1 MSQLGKCYSLTKSN
15 RKVYTL
21 FISDSAKEGFNLGF
35 SISFKKGTKNTSISH
50 NNRELTDSQKINDWH
65 KHIDFTKSD
74 ENIYLEQINIREKYE
89 ELFGEAVEKYNAKQ
103 KRADRKIEDYLAK
116 VRKDKKLEP
125 QREFI
130 VQIGTLDDF
139 RTTRDDGSSTGI
151 SEQQAEQNRVIANKI
166 LVQYY
171 KEFQERNPNLAIYNA
186 VIHNDEISPHLH
198 LNIVPVAEGY
208 KRGVQ
213 KQPSFNKALQQQGL
227 KVDKE
232 NGRVLWNNFRN
243 QEVESV
249 ERLMADFGW
258 DRELVGTNKIKDIH
272 EYKEIMSEISE
283 LRQTVVKER
292 ESASEE
298 MRDISKQREENEREK
313 ALVASEKAKIEES
326 KKSIVSLKKEL
337 NVVFQK
343 DLVPLNSFEKL
354 SDGSYRLSSDDF
366 VDLYQKASNATNS
379 KKYADMANESLET
392 AVNENINLFDKN
404 MTLEEEN
411 SLLKKQ
417 QKVDVSAIE
426 AENQKLKNENRSLRQ
441 RLDQLKNAFQKS
453 ITRLSIRF
461 GLVEKDM
468 GLSEELKIL
477 DREKTLASQQ
487 NGSERNIGCS
497 ESEMEW

>member
-1 MSQLGKCYSLTKSN
+1 
-15 RKVYTL
+15 
-21 FISDSAKEGFNLGF
+21 LGF

-50 NNRELTDSQKINDWH
+50 NNRELTDSQKNNDWH

-74 ENIYLEQINIREKYE
+74 ENIYLEQTDIREKYE
-89 ELFGEAVEKYNAKQ
+89 ELFGEAVEEYNAKQ

-116 VRKDKKLEP
+116 VRKDKKMEP

-130 VQIGTLDDF
+130 VQVGTLDDF

-151 SEQQAEQNRVIANKI
+151 SEQEAEQNRVIANKI
-166 LVQYY
+166 LVEYF
-171 KEFQERNPNLAIYNA
+171 KEFKERNPNLSVYNA
-186 VIHNDEISPHLH
+186 VIHNDEVSPHLH

-213 KQPSFNKALQQQGL
+213 RQPSFNKALQQQGL
-227 KVDKE
+227 QADKE
-232 NGRVLWNNFRN
+232 NGRVLWNNFRS

-283 LRQTVVKER
+283 LRQTALKER
-292 ESASEE
+292 ESVSDEL
-298 MRDISKQREENEREK
+298 RYISRQREENEREK
-313 ALVASEKAKIEES
+313 ALVASERVKIE
-326 KKSIVSLKKEL
+326 KEKNQL
-337 NVVFQK
+337 AVIFQK
-343 DLVPLNSFEKL
+343 DPVPLGSFEKL
-354 SDGSYRLSSDDF
+354 SDGSYRLSSADF

-379 KKYADMANESLET
+379 QRYADMVNESLG
-392 AVNENINLFDKN
+392 NELDKNIALFDEN
-404 MTLEEEN
+404 MALEREN
-411 SLLKKQ
+411 SFLKNQ
-417 QKVDVSAIE
+417 QKVDVSAVV
-426 AENQKLKNENRSLRQ
+426 AENKKLKEENRSLRR
-441 RLDQLKNAFQKS
+441 RLTELKNAFQKS
-453 ITRLSIRF
+453 ITRLSFRF

-487 NGSERNIGCS
+487 NAPERPILRSEN
-497 ESEMEW
+497 EMEW

>member
-1 MSQLGKCYSLTKSN
+1 MSQLGKRYSLTKSN
-15 RKVYTL
+15 RKVYNL

-74 ENIYLEQINIREKYE
+74 ENIYLEQTNIREKYE

-227 KVDKE
+227 QVDKE

-292 ESASEE
+292 ESVSEE

>member
-1 MSQLGKCYSLTKSN
+1 M
-15 RKVYTL
+15 
-21 FISDSAKEGFNLGF
+21 GF

-74 ENIYLEQINIREKYE
+74 ENIYLEQTNVREKYE

-130 VQIGTLDDF
+130 VQVGTLDDF

>member
-1 MSQLGKCYSLTKSN
+1 MSQLGKRYSLTKSN

-130 VQIGTLDDF
+130 VQVGTLDDF

-461 GLVEKDM
+461 GLAEKDM
-468 GLSEELKIL
+468 GLSEELEVL
-477 DREKTLASQQ
+477 EQEKTLFYRQNVSQHKLER
-487 NGSERNIGCS
+487 SEDEI
-497 ESEMEW
+497 EW

>member
-1 MSQLGKCYSLTKSN
+1 M
-15 RKVYTL
+15 
-21 FISDSAKEGFNLGF
+21 GF

-74 ENIYLEQINIREKYE
+74 ENIYLEQTNIREKYE

-130 VQIGTLDDF
+130 VQVGTLDDF

-213 KQPSFNKALQQQGL
+213 KQPSFNKAFQQQGL

>member
-1 MSQLGKCYSLTKSN
+1 MSQLGKRYSLTKSN

-258 DRELVGTNKIKDIH
+258 DRELVCTNKIKDIH

>member
-1 MSQLGKCYSLTKSN
+1 M
-15 RKVYTL
+15 
-21 FISDSAKEGFNLGF
+21 GF

-50 NNRELTDSQKINDWH
+50 NNRVLTDSQKINDWH
-65 KHIDFTKSD
+65 KHIDFSKSD
-74 ENIYLEQINIREKYE
+74 KNIYLEQTDIREKYE
-89 ELFGEAVEKYNAKQ
+89 ELFGEAVEEYNAKQ

-130 VQIGTLDDF
+130 VQVGTFDDF
-139 RTTRDDGSSTGI
+139 QTIRADGSSTGI

-171 KEFQERNPNLAIYNA
+171 KEFQERNPNLAVYNA

-227 KVDKE
+227 QVDKE

-258 DRELVGTNKIKDIH
+258 NRELVGTNKIKDIH
-272 EYKEIMSEISE
+272 EYKEIMNEISE

-292 ESASEE
+292 ESVSEE
-298 MRDISKQREENEREK
+298 MRYIYKQREENEREK
-313 ALVASEKAKIEES
+313 ALVASERVKIEKD
-326 KKSIVSLKKEL
+326 KKSVFDLKDEL

-343 DLVPLNSFEKL
+343 DPVPLTSFEKL

-366 VDLYQKASNATNS
+366 IDLYQKASNATKS
-379 KKYADMANESLET
+379 KKYADMADEYLNTSVE
-392 AVNENINLFDKN
+392 ENMALFDRN
-404 MTLEEEN
+404 LALEEEN
-411 SLLKKQ
+411 VFLKKQ
-417 QKVDVSAIE
+417 QKVDVSAIQ
-426 AENQKLKNENRSLRQ
+426 AETKNLKE
-441 RLDQLKNAFQKS
+441 
-453 ITRLSIRF
+453 
-461 GLVEKDM
+461 
-468 GLSEELKIL
+468 
-477 DREKTLASQQ
+477 
-487 NGSERNIGCS
+487 
-497 ESEMEW
+497 

>member
-1 MSQLGKCYSLTKSN
+1 M
-15 RKVYTL
+15 
-21 FISDSAKEGFNLGF
+21 GF

-74 ENIYLEQINIREKYE
+74 ENIYLEQTNIREKYE

-130 VQIGTLDDF
+130 VQVGTLDDF

-392 AVNENINLFDKN
+392 AVNENINMFYKN

>member
-1 MSQLGKCYSLTKSN
+1 M
-15 RKVYTL
+15 
-21 FISDSAKEGFNLGF
+21 GF

-50 NNRELTDSQKINDWH
+50 NNRELTDSQKNNDWH

-74 ENIYLEQINIREKYE
+74 ENIYLEQTDIREKYE
-89 ELFGEAVEKYNAKQ
+89 ELFGEAVEEYNAKQ

-116 VRKDKKLEP
+116 VRKDKKMEP

-130 VQIGTLDDF
+130 VQVGTLDDF

-151 SEQQAEQNRVIANKI
+151 SEQEAEQNRVIANKI
-166 LVQYY
+166 LVEYF
-171 KEFQERNPNLAIYNA
+171 KEFKERNPNLSVYNA
-186 VIHNDEISPHLH
+186 VIHNDEVSPHLH

-213 KQPSFNKALQQQGL
+213 RQPSFNKALQQQGL
-227 KVDKE
+227 QADKE
-232 NGRVLWNNFRN
+232 NGRVLWNNFRS

-283 LRQTVVKER
+283 LRQTALKER
-292 ESASEE
+292 DSVSDEL
-298 MRDISKQREENEREK
+298 RYISRQREENEREK
-313 ALVASEKAKIEES
+313 ALVASERVKIE
-326 KKSIVSLKKEL
+326 KEKNQL
-337 NVVFQK
+337 AVIFQK
-343 DLVPLNSFEKL
+343 DPVPLGSFEKL
-354 SDGSYRLSSDDF
+354 SDGSYRLSSADF

-379 KKYADMANESLET
+379 QRYADMVNESLG
-392 AVNENINLFDKN
+392 NELDKNIALFDEN
-404 MTLEEEN
+404 MALEREN
-411 SLLKKQ
+411 SFLKNQ
-417 QKVDVSAIE
+417 QKVDVSAVV
-426 AENQKLKNENRSLRQ
+426 AENKKLKEENRSLRR
-441 RLDQLKNAFQKS
+441 RLTELKNAFQKS
-453 ITRLSIRF
+453 ITRLSFRF

-487 NGSERNIGCS
+487 NAPERPILRSEN
-497 ESEMEW
+497 EMEW

>member
-1 MSQLGKCYSLTKSN
+1 M
-15 RKVYTL
+15 
-21 FISDSAKEGFNLGF
+21 GF

-74 ENIYLEQINIREKYE
+74 ENIYLEQTNIREKYE

-166 LVQYY
+166 LVEYF
-171 KEFQERNPNLAIYNA
+171 KEFKERNPNLSVYNA
-186 VIHNDEISPHLH
+186 VIHNDEVSPHLH

-227 KVDKE
+227 RADKE
-232 NGRVLWNNFRN
+232 NGRVIWNNFRN
-243 QEVESV
+243 QEVESI

-258 DRELVGTNKIKDIH
+258 ERELVGTNKIKDVH

-283 LRQTVVKER
+283 LR
-292 ESASEE
+292 
-298 MRDISKQREENEREK
+298 
-313 ALVASEKAKIEES
+313 
-326 KKSIVSLKKEL
+326 
-337 NVVFQK
+337 
-343 DLVPLNSFEKL
+343 
-354 SDGSYRLSSDDF
+354 
-366 VDLYQKASNATNS
+366 
-379 KKYADMANESLET
+379 
-392 AVNENINLFDKN
+392 
-404 MTLEEEN
+404 
-411 SLLKKQ
+411 
-417 QKVDVSAIE
+417 
-426 AENQKLKNENRSLRQ
+426 
-441 RLDQLKNAFQKS
+441 
-453 ITRLSIRF
+453 
-461 GLVEKDM
+461 
-468 GLSEELKIL
+468 
-477 DREKTLASQQ
+477 
-487 NGSERNIGCS
+487 
-497 ESEMEW
+497 

>member
-1 MSQLGKCYSLTKSN
+1 MSQLGKRYSLTKSN

-21 FISDSAKEGFNLGF
+21 FISDSAKEGSNLGF

-50 NNRELTDSQKINDWH
+50 NNRQLTDSQKINDWH

-130 VQIGTLDDF
+130 VQVGTLDDF

-151 SEQQAEQNRVIANKI
+151 SEQEAEQNRVIANKI
-166 LVQYY
+166 LVEYF
-171 KEFQERNPNLAIYNA
+171 KEFKERNPNLSVYNA
-186 VIHNDEISPHLH
+186 VIHNDEVSPHLH

-227 KVDKE
+227 QADKE
-232 NGRVLWNNFRN
+232 NGRVLWNNFRS

-249 ERLMADFGW
+249 ERLMSDFGW

-283 LRQTVVKER
+283 LRQTAVKER
-292 ESASEE
+292 ESVSEE
-298 MRDISKQREENEREK
+298 MRYLYKQREENEREK
-313 ALVASEKAKIEES
+313 ALVASEKAKIEED

-343 DLVPLNSFEKL
+343 DPVPLNNFEKL

-366 VDLYQKASNATNS
+366 IDLYQKASNATNS
-379 KKYADMANESLET
+379 KRYADMADELLEDKM
-392 AVNENINLFDKN
+392 NENIVLFKKNLA
-404 MTLEEEN
+404 LEEEN

-426 AENQKLKNENRSLRQ
+426 AENQKLKEENRSLRQ
-441 RLDQLKNAFQKS
+441 RLNQLKNAFQKS
-453 ITRLSIRF
+453 IARLSIRF
-461 GLVEKDM
+461 RLLEKDM

-487 NGSERNIGCS
+487 NAPERPILRSEN
-497 ESEMEW
+497 EMEW

>member
-1 MSQLGKCYSLTKSN
+1 MSQLGKRYSLTKSN

-103 KRADRKIEDYLAK
+103 KRVDRKIEDYLAK
-116 VRKDKKLEP
+116 VRKDKKMEP

-166 LVQYY
+166 LVEYF
-171 KEFQERNPNLAIYNA
+171 KEFKERNPSLSVYNA
-186 VIHNDEISPHLH
+186 VIHNDEVSPHLH

-227 KVDKE
+227 RADKE
-232 NGRVLWNNFRN
+232 NGRVIWNNFRN
-243 QEVESV
+243 QEVESI

-258 DRELVGTNKIKDIH
+258 ERELVGTNKIKDVH
-272 EYKEIMSEISE
+272 EYKEIMSDISE
-283 LRQTVVKER
+283 LRQTAVKER
-292 ESASEE
+292 ESVSDEL
-298 MRDISKQREENEREK
+298 RYISRQREENEREK
-313 ALVASEKAKIEES
+313 ALVASERAKIEEE
-326 KKSIVSLKKEL
+326 KKNMLNVKKEMA
-337 NVVFQK
+337 VIFQK
-343 DLVPLNSFEKL
+343 DIVPLESFKRL
-354 SDGSYRLSSDDF
+354 PDGSYHLSGNDF
-366 VDLYQKASNATNS
+366 VDLYQRATRATNA
-379 KKYADMANESLET
+379 KRNADNMSEQYLQMLEQNTELNEYV
-392 AVNENINLFDKN
+392 AA
-404 MTLEEEN
+404 LEEERHL
-411 SLLKKQ
+411 SGRKQ
-417 QKVDVSAIE
+417 LADLQV
-426 AENQKLKNENRSLRQ
+426 ENKKLKEENRSLRQ
-441 RLDQLKNAFQKS
+441 RLERLKNAFQKS

-461 GLVEKDM
+461 GLAEKDM
-468 GLSEELKIL
+468 GLSEELEVL
-477 DREKTLASQQ
+477 EQEKTLFYRQNVSQHKLER
-487 NGSERNIGCS
+487 SEDEI
-497 ESEMEW
+497 EW

>member
-1 MSQLGKCYSLTKSN
+1 M
-15 RKVYTL
+15 
-21 FISDSAKEGFNLGF
+21 GF

-116 VRKDKKLEP
+116 VRKDKKMEP

-166 LVQYY
+166 LVEYF
-171 KEFQERNPNLAIYNA
+171 KEFKERNPSLSVYNA
-186 VIHNDEISPHLH
+186 VIHNDEVSPHLH

>member
-1 MSQLGKCYSLTKSN
+1 MSQLGKCYSLSKSN

-21 FISDSAKEGFNLGF
+21 FISDSVKEGFTLGF

-74 ENIYLEQINIREKYE
+74 ENIYLEQTNIREKYE

-116 VRKDKKLEP
+116 VRKDKKMEP

>member
-1 MSQLGKCYSLTKSN
+1 M
-15 RKVYTL
+15 
-21 FISDSAKEGFNLGF
+21 GF

-130 VQIGTLDDF
+130 VQVGTLDDF

-313 ALVASEKAKIEES
+313 VLVASEKAKIEES

>member
-1 MSQLGKCYSLTKSN
+1 M
-15 RKVYTL
+15 
-21 FISDSAKEGFNLGF
+21 GF

-50 NNRELTDSQKINDWH
+50 NNRVLTDSQKINDWH
-65 KHIDFTKSD
+65 KHIDFSKSD
-74 ENIYLEQINIREKYE
+74 KNIYLEQTDIREKYE
-89 ELFGEAVEKYNAKQ
+89 ELFGEAVEEYNAKQ

-130 VQIGTLDDF
+130 VQVGTFDDF
-139 RTTRDDGSSTGI
+139 QTIRADGSSTGI

-171 KEFQERNPNLAIYNA
+171 KEFQERNPNLAVYNA

-227 KVDKE
+227 QVDKE

-258 DRELVGTNKIKDIH
+258 NRELVGTNKIKDIH
-272 EYKEIMSEISE
+272 EYKEIMNEISE

-292 ESASEE
+292 ESVSEE
-298 MRDISKQREENEREK
+298 MRYIYKQREENEREK
-313 ALVASEKAKIEES
+313 ALVASERVKIEKD
-326 KKSIVSLKKEL
+326 KKSVFDLKDEL

-343 DLVPLNSFEKL
+343 DPVPLTSFEKL

-366 VDLYQKASNATNS
+366 IDLY
-379 KKYADMANESLET
+379 
-392 AVNENINLFDKN
+392 
-404 MTLEEEN
+404 
-411 SLLKKQ
+411 
-417 QKVDVSAIE
+417 
-426 AENQKLKNENRSLRQ
+426 
-441 RLDQLKNAFQKS
+441 
-453 ITRLSIRF
+453 
-461 GLVEKDM
+461 
-468 GLSEELKIL
+468 
-477 DREKTLASQQ
+477 
-487 NGSERNIGCS
+487 
-497 ESEMEW
+497 

>member
-1 MSQLGKCYSLTKSN
+1 MSQLGKRYSLTKSN

-21 FISDSAKEGFNLGF
+21 FISDSAKEGSNLGF

-50 NNRELTDSQKINDWH
+50 NNRQLTDSQKINDWH

-130 VQIGTLDDF
+130 VQVGTLDDF

-151 SEQQAEQNRVIANKI
+151 SEQEAEQNRVIANKI
-166 LVQYY
+166 LVEYF
-171 KEFQERNPNLAIYNA
+171 KEFKERNPNLSVYNA
-186 VIHNDEISPHLH
+186 VIHNDEVSPHLH

-227 KVDKE
+227 QADKE
-232 NGRVLWNNFRN
+232 NGRVLWNNFRS

-249 ERLMADFGW
+249 ERLMSDFGW

-283 LRQTVVKER
+283 LRQTAVKER
-292 ESASEE
+292 ESVSEE
-298 MRDISKQREENEREK
+298 MRYLYKQREENEREK
-313 ALVASEKAKIEES
+313 ALVASEKAKIEED

-343 DLVPLNSFEKL
+343 DPVPLNNFEKL

-366 VDLYQKASNATNS
+366 IDLYQKASNATNS
-379 KKYADMANESLET
+379 KRYADMADELLEDKM
-392 AVNENINLFDKN
+392 NENIVLFKKNLA
-404 MTLEEEN
+404 LEEEN

-426 AENQKLKNENRSLRQ
+426 AENQKLKEENRSLRQ
-441 RLDQLKNAFQKS
+441 RLNQLKNAFQKS

-461 GLVEKDM
+461 RLLEKDM

-487 NGSERNIGCS
+487 NAPERPILRSEN
-497 ESEMEW
+497 EMEW

>member
-1 MSQLGKCYSLTKSN
+1 
-15 RKVYTL
+15 
-21 FISDSAKEGFNLGF
+21 

-74 ENIYLEQINIREKYE
+74 ENIYLEQTNIREKYE

-130 VQIGTLDDF
+130 VQVGTLDDF

>member
-1 MSQLGKCYSLTKSN
+1 M
-15 RKVYTL
+15 
-21 FISDSAKEGFNLGF
+21 GF

-50 NNRELTDSQKINDWH
+50 NNRELTDSQKNNDWH

-74 ENIYLEQINIREKYE
+74 ENIYLEQTDIREKYE
-89 ELFGEAVEKYNAKQ
+89 ELFGEAVEEYNAKQ

-116 VRKDKKLEP
+116 VRKDKKMEP

-130 VQIGTLDDF
+130 VQVGTLDDF

-151 SEQQAEQNRVIANKI
+151 SEQEAEQNRVIANKI
-166 LVQYY
+166 LVEYF
-171 KEFQERNPNLAIYNA
+171 KEFKERNPNLSVYNA
-186 VIHNDEISPHLH
+186 VIHNDEVSPHLH

-213 KQPSFNKALQQQGL
+213 RQPSFNKALQQQGL
-227 KVDKE
+227 QADKE
-232 NGRVLWNNFRN
+232 NGRVLWNNFRS

-283 LRQTVVKER
+283 LRQTALKER
-292 ESASEE
+292 ESVSDEL
-298 MRDISKQREENEREK
+298 RYISRQREENEREK
-313 ALVASEKAKIEES
+313 ALVASERVKIE
-326 KKSIVSLKKEL
+326 KEKNQL
-337 NVVFQK
+337 AVIFQK
-343 DLVPLNSFEKL
+343 DPVPLGSFEKL
-354 SDGSYRLSSDDF
+354 SDGSYRLSSADF

-379 KKYADMANESLET
+379 QRYADMVNESLG
-392 AVNENINLFDKN
+392 NELDKNIALFDEN
-404 MTLEEEN
+404 MALEREN
-411 SLLKKQ
+411 SFLKNQ
-417 QKVDVSAIE
+417 QKVDVSAVV
-426 AENQKLKNENRSLRQ
+426 AENKKLKEENRSLRR
-441 RLDQLKNAFQKS
+441 RLTELKNAFQKS
-453 ITRLSIRF
+453 ITRLSFRF

-487 NGSERNIGCS
+487 NAPERPILRSEN
-497 ESEMEW
+497 EMEW